1 VLIYDEPDD
10 GFFVGVGVVS
20 SQKFIVISGGNHE
33 TSENLLIPAGDPTAA
48 PVVVEPRQVGLRY
61 EWTTGTTTS

>member
-10 GFFVGVGVVS
+10 GFFIGVGVAR
-20 SQKFIVISGGNHE
+20 KFIVISGGNQE
-33 TSENLLIPAGDPTAA
+33 TSETLLIPAADPTAA

-61 EWTTGTTTS
+61 EPTTGTTTS